1 MPSNFDGVEIESP
14 RLDANSFNGK
24 TLNIPSQTL
33 VHSDDVNVNL
43 GGSLTYPTIN
53 IPANTPTEIFS
64 YDDEE
69 SWDYGNWTI
78 DIQENGRWVERYQL
92 IRRP

>member
-1 MPSNFDGVEIESP
+1 MY
-14 RLDANSFNGK
+14 RLK
-24 TLNIPSQTL
+24 IRQTL

-78 DIQENGRWVERYQL
+78 DIQENGRWVEIIIKSIWDNYAGMSSQVCSK
-92 IRRP
+92 